1 MRRITMG
8 DMASEAISNT
18 GRLYADP
25 RHGWGDASHAALVEI
40 AHQFIYLGLLAG
52 DSDTKGS
59 FDVRLSEV
67 HRAIEIAEEVKV
79 SIDLLEGLGFT
90 VTY

>member
-40 AHQFIYLGLLAG
+40 AHQFIYLGVLAG
-52 DSDTKGS
+52 YSDTKGS
-59 FDVRLSEV
+59 FDVRLSEG